1 MRRTGWLVVTVVGLG
16 ALLGAGALRPVLG
29 PVGAQTPDPPVQIRR
44 VQHADYLPAPAAGEP
59 IFLLAIGSDARP
71 GVCMPVERC
80 LADSLHLIGVN
91 PAQGAATI
99 LGFPRD
105 SYVAI
110 PGVGTNRVNEALHR
124 GGPELVVRTV
134 EALTGIRID
143 YYMLTS
149 FAGLPAMVNGVGGIE
164 VDVPYP
170 MDDEASG
177 AAFEAGPQR
186 LDGRQALAFS
196 RNRKDTPNGDFSRSE
211 NQGILLR
218 AALEELHRDVRQDPA
233 ALFRWVVTGLRHV
246 STDLSLAEAF
256 DLMLTALS
264 VDPERVTNCVVPG
277 TLGFA
282 GSASIVVIT
291 DAAEDVYRDLARDG
305 VARC

>member
-1 MRRTGWLVVTVVGLG
+1 MRRAAWLALAVVSLG
-16 ALLGAGALRPVLG
+16 AWLGAGALRSDAPAVE
-29 PVGAQTPDPPVQIRR
+29 AQTPADPIQIRR
-44 VQHADYLPAPAAGEP
+44 VQHADHLPAPVRQGP

-91 PAQGAATI
+91 PQQGSATI

-105 SYVAI
+105 SYVSI
-110 PGVGTNRVNEALHR
+110 PGKGTGRINEALLL
-124 GGPELVVRTV
+124 GGPQLVVRTV
-134 EALTGIRID
+134 EALTGIRVD

-149 FAGLPAMVNGVGGIE
+149 FDGLPAMVNDVGGIE
-164 VDVPYP
+164 VDVPYA
-170 MDDEASG
+170 MNDEASG
-177 AAFEAGPQR
+177 AVFRAGRQV

-211 NQGILLR
+211 NHGILLR
-218 AALEELHRDVRQDPA
+218 AALEELHRDVGRDPA
-233 ALFRWVVTGLRHV
+233 VLFRWVVTGLRHV
-246 STDLSLAEAF
+246 DTDLSLVEVF
-256 DLMLTALS
+256 DLMLTAVS
-264 VDPERVTNCVVPG
+264 IEPQRVTNCVVPG

-282 GSASIVVIT
+282 GAASVVLIT
-291 DAAEDVYRDLARDG
+291 DAAKDVYRDLARDG

>member
-1 MRRTGWLVVTVVGLG
+1 MRRVGWLG
-16 ALLGAGALRPVLG
+16 ALLAALGAWLGVAALRPTTG
-29 PVGAQTPDPPVQIRR
+29 PVGAQTPEAPVQIRR
-44 VQHADYLPAPAAGEP
+44 VQHAEYLPAPAGGAP
-59 IFLLAIGSDARP
+59 IFVLAIGSDARP

-91 PAQGAATI
+91 PEQRAATI

-105 SYVAI
+105 SYVTI
-110 PGVGTNRVNEALHR
+110 PGVGANRINEALRR

-143 YYMLTS
+143 YYMVTS
-149 FAGLPAMVNGVGGIE
+149 FSGLRGMVNDVGGIE
-164 VDVPYP
+164 VDVPYAMNDP
-170 MDDEASG
+170 ASG
-177 AAFEAGPQR
+177 AVFDAGPQR
-186 LDGRQALAFS
+186 LDGHEALAFS

-218 AALEELHRDVRQDPA
+218 STLEELHRGVRRDPA
-233 ALFRWVVTGLRHV
+233 TLFRWVIAGIRHV
-246 STDLSLAEAF
+246 DTDLSLPEVF

-264 VDPERVTNCVVPG
+264 VDPDGVTNCVVPG
-277 TLGFA
+277 SYGFA
-282 GSASIVVIT
+282 GSASIVLINR
-291 DAAEDVYRDLARDG
+291 AAEGVYRDLARDG